1 MEREEFILPDWSL
14 PDDPARPCRLW
25 PSDDDGDDDDDDG
38 DNDGVPLMRMMRMM
52 RMIAMMMRVGG
63 PSSSVTCP
71 FSITRMLSAPFKYL
85 GKPSLSLVE
94 NKFQLTSC
102 DGCRELESFL

>member
-1 MEREEFILPDWSL
+1 
-14 PDDPARPCRLW
+14 
-25 PSDDDGDDDDDDG
+25 
-38 DNDGVPLMRMMRMM
+38 MRMM

-85 GKPSLSLVE
+85 GKPS
-94 NKFQLTSC
+94 
-102 DGCRELESFL
+102 